1 MNESRSVATHNTA
14 DLIYDAIFI
23 GGIGGGLVALFFLLF
38 DTVTLG
44 QPLFTPSLIGS
55 VLFDGASPESVH
67 TVNMMAV
74 AKYTAVHFIAFGA
87 AGVGFS
93 LVTHLAELR
102 ARHPAVVIAFAFLVL
117 ELGFWLGTRLVL
129 PGVLT
134 RIGVLPV
141 AAANLLAAVGVGL
154 FLVTSHRPAHWMN
167 ARRVT
172 HTG

>member
-1 MNESRSVATHNTA
+1 MNDSARASRHALGDYA
-14 DLIYDAIFI
+14 YDAIYV
-23 GGIGGGLVALFFLLF
+23 GGIGGGIVALFFLLY
-38 DTVTLG
+38 DVVAHRG
-44 QPLFTPSLIGS
+44 ALFTPSLIGS
-55 VLFDGASPESVH
+55 VLFDGADPSRVQSVD
-67 TVNMMAV
+67 MMAV

-87 AGVGFS
+87 AGIGFS

-102 ARHPAVVIAFAFLVL
+102 ARHPALVIAFAFLVL

-129 PGVLT
+129 PGVLI

-154 FLVTSHRPAHWMN
+154 FLVISHRPAHWIN

-172 HTG
+172 HG